1 MPKLCFIIGK
11 RNTDMFDDLIKNL
24 EPAFQQSLP
33 GKPVQYQM
41 AHQVRQLK
49 ISMIQPP
56 DDAREAGVLAL
67 LYPKQD
73 DVFITLIRRAN
84 RGTHS
89 GQVAFPGGGVEEQD
103 NSMIETALREAEE
116 EVGINPTK
124 VEILGEL
131 TELYI
136 PVSNRLVNAFV
147 GYTTEVP
154 NYVIQESEVQYVIE
168 GPVSHLMNDQRVK
181 YNDLNIQA
189 GLTLKDVPYF
199 DIDGHMV
206 WGATAMIL
214 NEFKHLIRQTKEVV

>member
-1 MPKLCFIIGK
+1 
-11 RNTDMFDDLIKNL
+11 MFDKLIKNL
-24 EPAFQQSLP
+24 EPVFQQELP
-33 GKPVQYQM
+33 GKAVQYQM
-41 AHQVRQLK
+41 AHQVRKLK
-49 ISMIQPP
+49 ISMIQAPA
-56 DDAREAGVLAL
+56 DAREAGVLAL

-73 DVFITLIRRAN
+73 DVFITLIRRVN
-84 RGTHS
+84 RGSHG

-103 NSMIETALREAEE
+103 QSMVETALREAEE

-124 VEILGEL
+124 VEVIGEL
-131 TELYI
+131 TDLYI

-168 GPVSHLMNDQRVK
+168 GPLSHLLDDQRVK
-181 YNDLNIQA
+181 FTDLNIQS
-189 GLTLKDVPYF
+189 GLTLKEVPYF

-214 NEFKHLIRQTKEVV
+214 NEFKNLVKQTLNPV

>member
-1 MPKLCFIIGK
+1 
-11 RNTDMFDDLIKNL
+11 MFDNLIKNL
-24 EPAFQQSLP
+24 EPAFQQGLP
-33 GKPVQYQM
+33 GKAVQYQM
-41 AHQVRQLK
+41 AHQVRKLK

-56 DDAREAGVLAL
+56 ADAREAGVLAL
-67 LYPKQD
+67 LYPKKEE
-73 DVFITLIRRAN
+73 VFITLIRRAN

-103 NSMIETALREAEE
+103 KSMVDTALREAEE
-116 EVGINPTK
+116 EVGIDPTK
-124 VEILGEL
+124 VDVLGEL
-131 TELYI
+131 TDLYI

-168 GPVSHLMNDQRVK
+168 GPLSHLLDDQRVK
-181 YNDLNIQA
+181 YTDLNIQP

-206 WGATAMIL
+206 WGATAMML
-214 NEFKHLIRQTKEVV
+214 NEFKHLVKLTMKPV